1 MKRERRGADGG
12 GEATGFGRGASGCR
26 RLRASL
32 EPAGR
37 AKQGGADATPP
48 RTCIYC
54 GALTFKGVAA
64 RAATLATLASHACA
78 SGKSPLLLQPPPK

>member
-1 MKRERRGADGG
+1 MTREREGGDGAATASVNASGSVPALSRP
-12 GEATGFGRGASGCR
+12 GEPGRGRCG
-26 RLRASL
+26 
-32 EPAGR
+32 PA
-37 AKQGGADATPP
+37 

-78 SGKSPLLLQPPPK
+78 SGKSPLLLQPPPR